1 VKRTELIR
9 LQIKWLK
16 ISGHREMLNKS
27 EIFQRHVMYDS
38 GTAGVN
44 EKLPLNEKY
53 NDQILFLLL

>member
-1 VKRTELIR
+1 
-9 LQIKWLK
+9 
-16 ISGHREMLNKS
+16 MLNKS